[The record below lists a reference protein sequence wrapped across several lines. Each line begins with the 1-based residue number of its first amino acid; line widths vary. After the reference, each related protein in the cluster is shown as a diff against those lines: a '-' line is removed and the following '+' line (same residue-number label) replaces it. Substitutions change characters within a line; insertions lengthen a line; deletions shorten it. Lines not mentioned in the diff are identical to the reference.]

1 MTFENVSIL
10 KSDLN
15 KEQID
20 EEIKKFKAFFEENNI
35 KVKVFEN
42 MK

>member
-1 MTFENVSIL
+1 MTFENISIL
-10 KSDLN
+10 KGDLS

-35 KVKVFEN
+35 KTRV
-42 MK
+42 